1 LAQMTHMGGASQK
14 GIDQARRGSKKPVC
28 LIYAHGV
35 CRVAHRGAPE
45 EHLQNKRTIPHFP
58 FPPLISKGFPAI
70 KNLGLFRESSGRN
83 FTYKKTV
90 DFGSWWNSIF
100 KCGNCGDCG
109 NCGLIVAFA
118 AFVAI
123 VAIVD

>member
-1 LAQMTHMGGASQK
+1 LAQMTHMGRASQK
-14 GIDQARRGSKKPVC
+14 RDRSGVERIKKASVPHIRRT
-28 LIYAHGV
+28 
-35 CRVAHRGAPE
+35 VAHRGPPE
-45 EHLQNKRTIPHFP
+45 EHLQKKRTIPHFP

-70 KNLGLFRESSGRN
+70 KNLGLFRELSGRN

-100 KCGNCGDCG
+100 KCGNCG
-109 NCGLIVAFA
+109 LIVAFV